1 MEELESGSEYAEHHK
16 ASVYI
21 HISLSFK
28 KTVHMGAGDIETSR
42 LQESPS
48 PSPSHTISSRTSFLI
63 QEQVQWVLVKF
74 SKIVYLKSLR

>member
-21 HISLSFK
+21 HISLSIK

-48 PSPSHTISSRTSFLI
+48 PSPSHNFLQDIISHPRTSTVSSS
-63 QEQVQWVLVKF
+63 QVF
-74 SKIVYLKSLR
+74 